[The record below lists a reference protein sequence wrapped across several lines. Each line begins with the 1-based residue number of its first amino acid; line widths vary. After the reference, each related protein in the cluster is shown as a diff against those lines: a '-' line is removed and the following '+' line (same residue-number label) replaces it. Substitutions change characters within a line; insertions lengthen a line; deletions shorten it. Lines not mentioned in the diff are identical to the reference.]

1 MNLDLEMS
9 ADEFMDA
16 MPVMLLESPIESVS
30 DAAWTDFVRVM
41 LTAPIGAVSA
51 SNCLGAFAMAPRRLQ
66 ELGVLEKLSRTKSR
80 RSKRT
85 IWATSSVRDQDRA
98 TEFLKSLSL
107 QFKFFTRSMCLYY
120 AAMKTGEIRK
130 PENMSYSEALA
141 ILHRAGTSGL
151 SGERFPA
158 TQRAADR
165 ARGIF

>member
-1 MNLDLEMS
+1 MIDLEMS
-9 ADEFMDA
+9 ADDFMST
-16 MPVMLLESPIESVS
+16 MPVMLLDSPIESVS
-30 DAAWTDFVRVM
+30 NAAWTEFVRVM

-107 QFKFFTRSMCLYY
+107 QFKLFTKSMKEY
-120 AAMKTGEIRK
+120 ASKFEKDELKLPHDCSLSG
-130 PENMSYSEALA
+130 ALA
-141 ILHRAGTSGL
+141 ILHRAGVAGL
-151 SGERFPA
+151 TGERFPA
-158 TQRAADR
+158 TQAAYEK
-165 ARGIF
+165 ANGIF